1 MDTRRFREVYRWGEQ
16 MKAPNYMNITTE
28 FKDGKLFANIK
39 IKRWGWGWL
48 AFTETKPTRWWNTP
62 AWLVMCL
69 WVAIK
74 GLAGKMA

>member
-1 MDTRRFREVYRWGEQ
+1 
-16 MKAPNYMNITTE
+16 MKAPRYMKVTIGGT
-28 FKDGKLFANIK
+28 DRKLYANIK

-48 AFTETKPTRWWNTP
+48 AFTTTKPTRWWNTP